1 LKSFVK
7 PVIKVLASGFF
18 AGYIPRGGGTVA
30 SLLAC
35 AIWII
40 LSSMTRHNLVV
51 PLLVTAL
58 GFSIAG
64 YAERKVF
71 FEHDSPKI
79 VIDEISGMLVTY
91 MGFSF
96 SRDVQGLVFGAAG
109 FLLFRIFDIFKP
121 VPVGLTQRVKGGPG
135 IMLDDLVSG
144 ALANG
149 LLWLIGISF
158 FR

>member
-1 LKSFVK
+1 MKTLVK
-7 PVIKVLASGFF
+7 PIIKALASGFF
-18 AGYIPRGGGTVA
+18 TGYVPRGGGTVA

-35 AIWII
+35 GIWMI
-40 LSSMTRHNLVV
+40 LSSTTRHNVVV

-64 YAERKVF
+64 YAEREVF
-71 FEHDSPKI
+71 SEPDSPKI

-91 MGFSF
+91 MGFTF
-96 SRDVQGLVFGAAG
+96 SRDLQGLVFGTAG
-109 FLLFRIFDIFKP
+109 FLLFRFFDIFKP
-121 VPVGLTQRVKGGPG
+121 GPVGLAQKVEGGPG
-135 IMLDDLVSG
+135 IMLDDLASA

-149 LLWLIGISF
+149 LLWLIRILF